1 MGFSRGEHPGLQGRE
16 LLDPTLVRWVEGL
29 NLGAAG
35 HIDGELWVGGVAAHD
50 LNVIG
55 YSGGAGAVDDPYA
68 LAAAK
73 QGIEGARPW
82 RRYRR
87 WHDAPCCS

>member
-16 LLDPTLVRWVEGL
+16 FLHPTLVRRVEGL
-29 NLGAAG
+29 VDDLGAAG
-35 HIDGELWVGGVAAHD
+35 GIDGELWVGGVAAHD

-55 YSGGAGAVDDPYA
+55 YSGGAGAVDHPYG

-73 QGIEGARPW
+73 QGIEGGEA
-82 RRYRR
+82 
-87 WHDAPCCS
+87 DGAGTEMT